1 MKKLLLLFI
10 SMLISNILPA
20 QEKVDSISEFELID
34 VVLTYPTMSDA
45 EVDNFS
51 KRGNGLIINPTLII
65 NNMVIRDTV
74 MINCFRNQFQTLLR
88 NKIIVKEKLMK
99 AEDAYKKGLTD
110 ISKDGVILI
119 KTKKKYFLDLNQ

>member
-119 KTKKKYFLDLNQ
+119 KTKNKYFLDLNQ